1 MSFEENLTVVLISY
15 LLALML
21 LVLTKRRMVRSAHLA
36 LSLIRFTA
44 QFDFAVS
51 DKCSYEKIHTASLVR
66 RDGLI
71 SALVTTS
78 YPRLKARA

>member
-15 LLALML
+15 LPALML

-44 QFDFAVS
+44 KLILPFQ
-51 DKCSYEKIHTASLVR
+51 INVR
-66 RDGLI
+66 TR
-71 SALVTTS
+71 
-78 YPRLKARA
+78 K